1 MLKLAL
7 WRGFGGDLCEG
18 GAIFFAEKC
27 GFVGSGGGHDM
38 SVLLR
43 ARGGYTGGI
52 EASNDCQMMK
62 GGANMHGMITR
73 CSLTNEICPMAW
85 VLLYESPEYVDFA
98 REYCPL
104 GRYEP
109 RANLW
114 CVHCGKLLT

>member
-1 MLKLAL
+1 
-7 WRGFGGDLCEG
+7 
-18 GAIFFAEKC
+18 
-27 GFVGSGGGHDM
+27 M

>member
-1 MLKLAL
+1 
-7 WRGFGGDLCEG
+7 
-18 GAIFFAEKC
+18 
-27 GFVGSGGGHDM
+27 
-38 SVLLR
+38 
-43 ARGGYTGGI
+43 
-52 EASNDCQMMK
+52 
-62 GGANMHGMITR
+62 MHGMVTL
-73 CSLTNEICPMAW
+73 CALSGEICPMAW